1 MSQAEL
7 LALVVGVL
15 NELQIDHMLVGS
27 HASSFYGEARST
39 HDIDLVIDLDPA
51 MISELVGKFDS
62 QRYYFSESALR
73 EGRMAN
79 LIDTMSGD
87 KVDCFLLRD
96 DPVEQL
102 AFSRRV
108 LKKVMDI
115 EIPLASAEDT
125 ILAKL
130 KWSDMSGGLPQQQID
145 VGHIVRAQVDLDL
158 VYLRQQAVAM
168 GLQAQLEE
176 VLDNAN

>member
-1 MSQAEL
+1 
-7 LALVVGVL
+7 
-15 NELQIDHMLVGS
+15 
-27 HASSFYGEARST
+27 
-39 HDIDLVIDLDPA
+39 
-51 MISELVGKFDS
+51 
-62 QRYYFSESALR
+62 
-73 EGRMAN
+73 
-79 LIDTMSGD
+79 MSGD